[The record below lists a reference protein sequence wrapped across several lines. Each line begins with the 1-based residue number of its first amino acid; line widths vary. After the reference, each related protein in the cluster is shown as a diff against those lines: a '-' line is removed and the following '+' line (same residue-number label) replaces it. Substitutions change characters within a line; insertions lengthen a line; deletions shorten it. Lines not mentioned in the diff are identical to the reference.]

1 MARLSRLD
9 RAPSAPVPAGRQLLL
24 RGWRRNADRV
34 PAMVSRRGSCLLRRH
49 RVAPGRW
56 IGSSGQ
62 RGGSDLQLGMTDDN
76 DVRGHINSLIEVER
90 NLRRQ
95 MDDGKITTQQ
105 ERERL
110 RRVQKQLDG
119 YWSLLR
125 ERDGE
130 PVS

>member
-1 MARLSRLD
+1 M
-9 RAPSAPVPAGRQLLL
+9 SA
-24 RGWRRNADRV
+24 
-34 PAMVSRRGSCLLRRH
+34 SRRRRLNC
-49 RVAPGRW
+49 RVSAFVA
-56 IGSSGQ
+56 SSSVDTSVIRSATAVGLVVVASAEVQ
-62 RGGSDLQLGMTDDN
+62 IYSWTMADDN